1 MPAPVDIDEGRIH
14 GGPHRFRT
22 GIFEPEAA
30 AADGELAGAAHRHRL
45 AGQLHA
51 GHGQTHA
58 ADECVTSLV
67 VCRGPGTLSPT
78 AAGRV

>member
-1 MPAPVDIDEGRIH
+1 MPAPADIDEGGID

-22 GIFEPEAA
+22 GVFEPEAA
-30 AADGELAGAAHRHRL
+30 AADSEVADTAHRHGL

-58 ADECVTSLV
+58 ADGCVTSLV
-67 VCRGPGTLSPT
+67 VCCGPGTRSPT